1 MWILIGNLD
10 ISYNV
15 DINNCDLIYDS
26 KNRLKII
33 SNKSY
38 DNNNV
43 RVHHD
48 NISFGNIISSNIV
61 TYYKNQSNEK
71 SLKFINIKFDGYN
84 KLYINKNLIEQF
96 KNTMIFKDVLL
107 LHLKK
112 NNNEYFSDSN
122 IDNLSII
129 PNINID
135 DRRSNIKLFNHKSK
149 SDFNVKLFD
158 YQKKAILRMIEIED
172 GVHMS
177 FDRNTHIELDNL
189 NVLWDPH
196 YQKVVENPSICH
208 VTTRGGILADTMGLG
223 KTITTI
229 GLMHYSSLKRTTNNE
244 PDEYKDTDRIYS
256 RATLIIVPSH
266 LAKQW
271 VDEYEKAH
279 KSHKKIV
286 VILTKTHHDKV
297 SYLDIVQADVVIVT
311 IQFLLNIKFYG
322 TLHYDIRTLTYF
334 NIDNRDNAIFS
345 YYNQLIKSP
354 TYLDEFNPLFE
365 FFNFNRLIIDEGHEI
380 METSNS
386 KVSSFIHH
394 FIRTTR
400 SRYKWYISG
409 TPFTSING
417 FINTINYLN
426 LSIHV
431 DNSVIKINDVNGW
444 YKSLCININDIE
456 YKDIHTYLLEHDNIQ
471 KILKTCAIR
480 HLKDDV
486 KDNIKL
492 LGYNEEIEWVELTK
506 SERNIYDSRALSGKT
521 TKSERRIL
529 QQLCCHPLIAESF
542 KKIVGSEPTSLE
554 DVQDKLIEHHTKNIQ
569 VYTKKIEELDKTN
582 QAYHMLLSN
591 YNTKITESKFI
602 LSTLEK
608 ITDLVDDEENNCIIC
623 YELMPEPVITPCGHL
638 FCNDCINKCLA
649 IKKECPM
656 CKGEVK
662 VEQLVKVKKTKTPEQ
677 PKTEEVILN
686 PLVIKYGSKLGKLI
700 QITRSLLSQD
710 SRIIIFSQWDDML
723 LLIRKSMMEN
733 GIDCSFISGNV
744 YRRNKAISR
753 FKLGGKD
760 NGVILLSLEHSASG
774 TNLTEASHIIMVEP
788 IDNTK
793 ENIKAI
799 EGQAIGRAVRLG
811 QKNVIKIIRIL
822 CKETIEEEIYNT
834 NYN

>member
-1 MWILIGNLD
+1 MWIHIGNID
-10 ISYNV
+10 ISCNI
-15 DINNCDLIYDS
+15 DINNCDLIYDC
-26 KNRLKII
+26 KNRLRII
-33 SNKSY
+33 PNKVANRAHF
-38 DNNNV
+38 DV
-43 RVHHD
+43 
-48 NISFGNIISSNIV
+48 ISFSNVISSNIV
-61 TYYKNQSNEK
+61 IYYLNNKNSTDEK
-71 SLKFINIKFDGYN
+71 IINIKFEGNN
-84 KLYINKNLIEQF
+84 KVYVNKKLID
-96 KNTMIFKDVLL
+96 KYKHTLIFKDIVLL
-107 LHLKK
+107 YLKDLK
-112 NNNEYFSDSN
+112 D
-122 IDNLSII
+122 IDI
-129 PNINID
+129 PNIDELSITHNTTLND
-135 DRRSNIKLFNHKSK
+135 KSIKIFNKKSQ

-158 YQKKAILRMIEIED
+158 YQKRSILRMMEIED

-177 FDRNTHIELDNL
+177 FDRNINIKLDDVD
-189 NVLWDPH
+189 VLWDPH
-196 YQKVVENPSICH
+196 YQKLVDDSSICH
-208 VTTRGGILADTMGLG
+208 VTTNGGILADTMGLG

-229 GLMHYSSLKRTTNNE
+229 GLMHYGKKYNPN
-244 PDEYKDTDRIYS
+244 DYKDMDRIYS

-322 TLHYDIRTLTYF
+322 TLHYDIKTLTHF
-334 NIDNRDNAIFS
+334 NIDSRDRTIFD
-345 YYNQLIKSP
+345 YYHELIKKP
-354 TYLDEFNPLFE
+354 TYLDECNPMFE
-365 FFNFNRLIIDEGHEI
+365 FFHFNRLIIDEGHEI
-380 METSNS
+380 METINN
-386 KVSSFIHH
+386 KVGTFIHH
-394 FIRTTR
+394 FIRSVR

-409 TPFTSING
+409 TPFTTING
-417 FINTINYLN
+417 FINTINYLG
-426 LSIHV
+426 LSIHIN
-431 DNSVIKINDVNGW
+431 NSIIKINEINGW
-444 YKSLCININDIE
+444 YKTLYIDINDVV
-456 YKDIHTYLLEHDNIQ
+456 YKDIHTYLLEPTGVEN
-471 KILKTCAIR
+471 ILKTCTIR

-492 LGYNEEIEWVELTK
+492 LGYSEEIEWVELTK

-608 ITDLVDDEENNCIIC
+608 ITDIVEDEDNNCIIC
-623 YELMPEPVITPCGHL
+623 YEFMPEPVITPCGHL
-638 FCNDCINKCLA
+638 FCQDCINKCLS

-656 CKGEVK
+656 CKSEVK
-662 VEQLVKVKKTKTPEQ
+662 PEQLVKVNKRKHSQSNKQELSD
-677 PKTEEVILN
+677 EVITN
-686 PLVIKYGSKLGKLI
+686 PLVQKYGTKLGKLI
-700 QITRSLLSQD
+700 QMTRSLLSQD
-710 SRIIIFSQWDDML
+710 ARIIIFSQWDDML

-760 NGVILLSLEHSASG
+760 NSVILLSLENSASG

-811 QKNVIKIIRIL
+811 QKNVTKIMRIL
-822 CKETIEEEIYNT
+822 CKDTIEEEIYST
-834 NYN
+834 KY

>member
-1 MWILIGNLD
+1 MWIYIGNVE
-10 ISYNV
+10 ISYNIDV
-15 DINNCDLIYDS
+15 NNCDLIYDS
-26 KNRLKII
+26 KNRLRIIPNNNYNRSYLDII
-33 SNKSY
+33 SFSN
-38 DNNNV
+38 
-43 RVHHD
+43 
-48 NISFGNIISSNIV
+48 FISSNIV
-61 TYYKNQSNEK
+61 TYYLNKNLDEDNK
-71 SLKFINIKFDGYN
+71 LKFINIKFEGQN
-84 KLYINKNLIEQF
+84 KVYINKKLIDKF
-96 KNTMIFKDVLL
+96 KNTLIFKDIILL
-107 LHLKK
+107 YLKNTK
-112 NNNEYFSDSN
+112 ENDIPM
-122 IDNLSII
+122 IDNLSIV
-129 PNINID
+129 PNIIID
-135 DRRSNIKLFNHKSK
+135 KSNKIFNKNPK
-149 SDFNVKLFD
+149 SDFNIKLFD

-177 FDRNTHIELDNL
+177 FDRNIKIELNDID
-189 NVLWDPH
+189 VLWDPH
-196 YQKVVENPSICH
+196 YQKVVEDSSICH
-208 VTTRGGILADTMGLG
+208 VTTNGGILADTMGLG

-229 GLMHYSSLKRTTNNE
+229 GLMHYTSMRESKTYDPN
-244 PDEYKDTDRIYS
+244 DFKDINRIYS

-279 KSHKKIV
+279 KSHKKII

-322 TLHYDIRTLTYF
+322 TLFYNIRTMSQF
-334 NIDNRDNAIFS
+334 NIDTRDKVIFD
-345 YYNQLIKSP
+345 YYNELIKKP
-354 TYLDEFNPLFE
+354 TYLDECNPLFE
-365 FFNFNRLIIDEGHEI
+365 FFHFNRLIIDEGHEI
-380 METSNS
+380 METTNN
-386 KVSSFIHH
+386 KVGSFIHH
-394 FIRTTR
+394 FIRSIR

-409 TPFTSING
+409 TPFTTLNG
-417 FINTINYLN
+417 FINTINYLG
-426 LSIHV
+426 LSIHIN
-431 DNSVIKINDVNGW
+431 NSAIKINEINGW
-444 YKSLCININDIE
+444 FQTLCIDINNSL
-456 YKDIHTYLLEHDNIQ
+456 YKDIHTYLLQPSIIE
-471 KILKTCAIR
+471 KILTTCTIR

-486 KDNIKL
+486 KDNINL
-492 LGYNEEIEWVELTK
+492 LGYSEEIEWVELTK

-521 TKSERRIL
+521 TKIERRIL

-582 QAYHMLLSN
+582 QAFHMLLSN

-608 ITDLVDDEENNCIIC
+608 INDIIEDDDNNCIIC
-623 YELMPEPVITPCGHL
+623 YDMMPEPVITPCGHL
-638 FCNDCINKCLA
+638 FCQECINKCLS

-656 CKGEVK
+656 CKGDVK
-662 VEQLVKVKKTKTPEQ
+662 VEQLVKVKKSTKQELQ
-677 PKTEEVILN
+677 ETEEIVIN
-686 PLVIKYGSKLGKLI
+686 PLILKYGTKLGKLI
-700 QITRSLLSQD
+700 QITRSLLSQNA
-710 SRIIIFSQWDDML
+710 RIIIFSQWDDML

-760 NGVILLSLEHSASG
+760 NSVILLSLEHSASG
-774 TNLTEASHIIMVEP
+774 TNLTEASHIIIVEP

-822 CKETIEEEIYNT
+822 CKDTIEEEIYNSK
-834 NYN
+834 YI

>member
-1 MWILIGNLD
+1 MWILVGNID
-10 ISYNV
+10 ISYSI
-15 DINNCDLIYDS
+15 DINTCNLIYDC
-26 KNRLKII
+26 KNRLRII
-33 SNKSY
+33 PKNNRSY
-38 DNNNV
+38 VDV
-43 RVHHD
+43 
-48 NISFGNIISSNIV
+48 ISFSNIISSNIV
-61 TYYKNQSNEK
+61 TYYFNNKDTEDKQSR
-71 SLKFINIKFDGYN
+71 LLDIKYEGTN
-84 KLYINKNLIEQF
+84 RLYINKKLIDKF
-96 KNTMIFKDVLL
+96 KHTLIFKDVLL
-107 LHLKK
+107 LYLKNK
-112 NNNEYFSDSN
+112 TDMDIPLIN
-122 IDNLSII
+122 NLSII
-129 PNINID
+129 PNTIIN
-135 DRRSNIKLFNHKSK
+135 NTLLNTKKK
-149 SDFNVKLFD
+149 TDFNVKLFD

-177 FDRNTHIELDNL
+177 FDRNIKILLDDVE
-189 NVLWDPH
+189 VLWDPH
-196 YQKVVENPSICH
+196 YQKVVEDNSICH
-208 VTTRGGILADTMGLG
+208 VTTCGGILADTMGLG
-223 KTITTI
+223 KTITAI
-229 GLMHYSSLKRTTNNE
+229 GLMHYTSLRKSNAYDPN
-244 PDEYKDTDRIYS
+244 DYKEIDKIYS

-322 TLHYDIRTLTYF
+322 ILHYDIRTLSSF
-334 NIDNRDNAIFS
+334 NIITRDRVLND
-345 YYNQLIKSP
+345 YYNELIKKS
-354 TYLDEFNPLFE
+354 TYLDELNPILE
-365 FFNFNRLIIDEGHEI
+365 FFHFNRLIIDEGHEI
-380 METSNS
+380 MESTNS
-386 KVSSFIHH
+386 KVATFIHH
-394 FIRTTR
+394 FIRSIR
-400 SRYKWYISG
+400 SRFKWYISG
-409 TPFTSING
+409 TPFTSLNG
-417 FINTINYLN
+417 FINTINYLDF
-426 LSIHV
+426 SIHI
-431 DNSVIKINDVNGW
+431 DNIPLKIVEMNGW
-444 YKSLCININDIE
+444 YKTLSIDINNIIH
-456 YKDIHTYLLEHDNIQ
+456 KDIHTYLLEPDNVE
-471 KILKTCAIR
+471 KILKTFTIR

-492 LGYNEEIEWVELTK
+492 LGYSEEIEWVELTK
-506 SERNIYDSRALSGKT
+506 SERNIYDSRVLGGKT
-521 TKSERRIL
+521 TKHERRIL

-542 KKIVGSEPTSLE
+542 KKIIGSEPTSLE

-608 ITDLVDDEENNCIIC
+608 ITDIIEDEDNNCIIC
-623 YELMPEPVITPCGHL
+623 YDIMPEPVITPCGHL
-638 FCNDCINKCLA
+638 FCQDCINKCLS

-656 CKGEVK
+656 CKSEVK
-662 VEQLVKVKKTKTPEQ
+662 IEQLVKVKKSNKQTSEET
-677 PKTEEVILN
+677 EVITN
-686 PLVIKYGSKLGKLI
+686 PLVQKYGTKLGKLI

-710 SRIIIFSQWDDML
+710 ARIIIFSQWDDML

-774 TNLTEASHIIMVEP
+774 TNLTEASHIIIVEP

-793 ENIKAI
+793 ENVIAI

-811 QKNVIKIIRIL
+811 QKNKTTIIRIL
-822 CKETIEEEIYNT
+822 CKDTIEEEIYN
-834 NYN
+834 NVYIN